1 MWLVECEGV
10 GDVQNIEVVSRVL
23 STKKRLVSS
32 GAPEKRVG
40 ATGCH
45 TVTTFDSW
53 AFAGRDELTL
63 LVVSDAVTGMLAKA
77 FDFAAD

>member
-1 MWLVECEGV
+1 MWC
-10 GDVQNIEVVSRVL
+10 
-23 STKKRLVSS
+23 
-32 GAPEKRVG
+32 PEKRVG

-63 LVVSDAVTGMLAKA
+63 LVVSDAVTGILAKA